1 MKRLACAVMLVSLAL
16 TGCGNS
22 VCEDMADAF
31 EDFDE
36 KAKPCDDGS
45 EPSDPITDAEIEQCD
60 KDLESCSDSDKDAI
74 RDFADCLADV
84 PTCSPSNQ
92 DAFASASLAC
102 FFSVSGKISPNC
114 GAIDISESI
123 GRDAASRLTSHY

>member
-31 EDFDE
+31 EEFDE

-45 EPSDPITDAEIEQCD
+45 EPSDPITDEDIAQCD
-60 KDLESCSDSDKDAI
+60 KELENCSDSDKDAI
-74 RDFADCLADV
+74 KDFADCIKDV
-84 PTCSPSNQ
+84 PTCSPSNP
-92 DAFASASLAC
+92 DPFSSASLAC
-102 FFSVSGKISPNC
+102 FFSLAGKVSDSC
-114 GAIDISESI
+114 GAVTTGESI
-123 GRDAASRLTSHY
+123 GRQAGWMLTSH